1 MNLVIVESPAKA
13 KTINKYLGDKYKVL
27 ASYGHIRDLPSKNG
41 SVDPDKD
48 FKMEWEVDSFSKKY
62 LKEITDAAKES
73 SKIILATDPDRE
85 GEAIAWHVKEYL
97 NEKKLLKDK
106 EIERVVFNEI
116 TKKAVIYG
124 IENPRQIEP
133 LLVDAYMARRAL
145 DYLVGFNISPILWT
159 KLPGSKSAGRVQS
172 VALKLITEREHE
184 IESFKP
190 EEFWTLS
197 VKFIDEK
204 NQNITASISQLEN
217 NKVEKFSFRNKEEI
231 DKAISSIN
239 KKKFTITDISS
250 KIINR
255 NPSGPFTTSTLQQTS
270 SSRLGFGASRTMQI
284 AQKLY
289 QGIEI
294 EGETIGLITY
304 MRTDGTNLS
313 KDAVSS
319 FRDYIKKEIGNEY
332 LPETALNYSGKK
344 AKNAQEAHEAI
355 RPTDIIRTPQS
366 VKKYLSTDQNKLY
379 DLIWSRALSSQ
390 MESAKFDRNTITISS
405 DNNDTICK
413 ASGSVLKFDGFLK
426 IYKNPGKDDDESIL
440 PAMSKGLVN
449 IETLVDE
456 QHYTQPPPRYS
467 EASLVKKL
475 EELGIG
481 RPSTYASIIST
492 IANRGYAEIL
502 NKRFFPTDRGKLISA
517 FLEKLF
523 SKYVDYNFTAGL
535 EDQLDEITTGK
546 ESWIKVLELFWK
558 DFNNNVSE
566 VKEKRTREVLDLLN
580 DSLGDL
586 VFDKDDNGNIVR
598 KCQLCSSGTLSLKN
612 SFRGGAFIGC
622 SNYPDCKFT
631 RPLSKAKAAAQAQL
645 AEPKFIGK
653 HLNGN
658 DIFLKNGRFGPYL
671 QYEKILEDIDEEK
684 KPKKKKKSKK
694 MKQDVNELL
703 KNVSIPKGLE
713 LENIDLDKA
722 QFLCSLPKSLG
733 INPDNQKEITL
744 NTGRFGP
751 YLKCENKSAR
761 IENIEEIFSIGLNRA
776 ITLIAEA
783 KPGRMSSSIIK
794 DLGEHPEDKKQ
805 VRVMKGQYGP
815 YIKYKSLNAT
825 IPEEKDPTELTM
837 EEALILIEKRKEYDK
852 TKKSKK
858 RKSK

>member
-13 KTINKYLGDKYKVL
+13 KTINKYLGDNYTVL

-41 SVDPDKD
+41 SVDPDQN

-62 LKEITDAAKES
+62 LKEITDAAKDS

-97 NEKKLLKDK
+97 DEKKLLKDK

-116 TKKAVIYG
+116 TKKAVTHG

-184 IESFKP
+184 IELFKP

-197 VKFIDEK
+197 INFQDK
-204 NQNITASISQLEN
+204 NKSKITASISQLDGE
-217 NKVEKFSFRNKEEI
+217 KIEKFSFKNKEKIE
-231 DKAISSIN
+231 KAISNIKTKRFN
-239 KKKFTITDISS
+239 ITDISS
-250 KIINR
+250 KVVSR
-255 NPSGPFTTSTLQQTS
+255 NPSGPFTTSTLQQVA

-294 EGETIGLITY
+294 EGDTVGLITY

-313 KDAVSS
+313 ADAVSD
-319 FRDYIKKEIGNEY
+319 FRNFIKKEYGNEY
-332 LPETALNYSGKK
+332 LPENPNNYSGKK

-355 RPTDIIRTPQS
+355 RPTDINRNPDSI
-366 VKKYLSTDQNKLY
+366 KKYLSSDQQKLY
-379 DLIWSRALSSQ
+379 SLIWSRALSSQ
-390 MESAKFDRNTITISS
+390 METAKFDRNTITIESE
-405 DNNDTICK
+405 DGKTICK
-413 ASGSVLKFDGFLK
+413 SSGSVLKFDGFLK
-426 IYKNPGKDDDESIL
+426 VYSNQSKDDDEQIL
-440 PAMSKGLVN
+440 PEMSKGPIN
-449 IETLVDE
+449 IEALIDE
-456 QHYTQPPPRYS
+456 QHFTQPPPRYS

-492 IANRGYAEIL
+492 IANRGYAEIV

-535 EDQLDEITTGK
+535 EDQLDEITSGK
-546 ESWIKVLELFWK
+546 ESWLKVLEMFWK
-558 DFNNNVSE
+558 DFNSNVSE

-580 DSLGDL
+580 DSLGEL
-586 VFDKDDNGNIVR
+586 IFDKDKEGNVVR
-598 KCQLCSSGTLSLKN
+598 KCQLCNSGTLSLKN

-622 SNYPDCKFT
+622 SNYPECKFT

-653 HLNGN
+653 HENGN
-658 DIFLKNGRFGPYL
+658 DIYLKNGRFGPYL
-671 QYEKILEDIDEEK
+671 QYEKIPEDIEIEK
-684 KPKKKKKSKK
+684 TPKKKKKTKK
-694 MKQDVNELL
+694 LKSDVNELL
-703 KNVSIPKGLE
+703 KNISIPKGLE
-713 LENIDLDKA
+713 LESIDLEKA

-783 KPGRMSSSIIK
+783 KPGRMSSSMIK
-794 DLGEHPEDKKQ
+794 DLGEHPEDKKP
-805 VRVMKGQYGP
+805 VKVMKGQYGP

-825 IPEEKDPTELTM
+825 IPEDKDPNELTM
-837 EEALILIEKRKEYDK
+837 EEALILIEKRREYDK
-852 TKKSKK
+852 SKKKSK
-858 RKSK
+858 R

>member
-13 KTINKYLGDKYKVL
+13 KTINKYLGDNYTVL

-41 SVDPDKD
+41 SVDPDQN
-48 FKMEWEVDSFSKKY
+48 FKMEWEVDNFSKKY
-62 LKEITDAAKES
+62 LKDITDAAKES

-106 EIERVVFNEI
+106 EVERVVFNEI
-116 TKKAVIYG
+116 TKKAVTFG

-184 IESFKP
+184 IELFNP

-197 VKFIDEK
+197 LKFQDEK
-204 NQNITASISQLEN
+204 KNSITASIYQLDG
-217 NKVEKFSFRNKEEI
+217 KKIEKFTFRKKEDIE
-231 DKAISSIN
+231 KAISGLKN
-239 KKKFTITDISS
+239 KKFNISDISS
-250 KIINR
+250 KIVNR
-255 NPSGPFTTSTLQQTS
+255 NPSGPFTTSTLQQVA

-294 EGETIGLITY
+294 EGDTVGLITY

-313 KDAVSS
+313 ADAISD
-319 FRDYIKKEIGNEY
+319 FRNYIKKSYGNEY
-332 LPETALNYSGKK
+332 IPEKANNYSGKK

-355 RPTDIIRTPQS
+355 RPTDINRSPEA

-379 DLIWSRALSSQ
+379 NLIWSKALSSQ
-390 MESAKFDRNTITISS
+390 MVSAKFDRNTITIETQ
-405 DNNDTICK
+405 DKNTVCK
-413 ASGSVLKFDGFLK
+413 TSGSVLKFDGFLK
-426 IYKNPGKDDDESIL
+426 VYKNPNSEDDDEIL
-440 PAMSKGLVN
+440 PEVKKGPIN
-449 IETLVDE
+449 IESFLDE
-456 QHYTQPPPRYS
+456 QHFTQPPPRYS

-492 IANRGYAEIL
+492 ISNRGYAEIT

-546 ESWIKVLELFWK
+546 ESWINVLELFWK

-580 DSLGDL
+580 ESLGTL
-586 VFDKDDNGNIVR
+586 IFDKDDSGNVVR
-598 KCQLCSSGTLSLKN
+598 KCQLCDTGSLSLKN

-622 SNYPDCKFT
+622 SNYPECKFT

-645 AEPKFIGK
+645 AEPKFLGK
-653 HLNGN
+653 HDNGN

-671 QYEKILEDIDEEK
+671 QYEKLLESIEK
-684 KPKKKKKSKK
+684 ENKKKKKKTKK
-694 MKQDVNELL
+694 AKKDLNELL
-703 KNVSIPKGLE
+703 KNISIPKGIE
-713 LENIDLDKA
+713 LDSIDIDKA
-722 QFLCSLPKSLG
+722 RFLCSLPKSLG
-733 INPDNQKEITL
+733 INPDNQKEIFL

-761 IENIEEIFSIGLNRA
+761 LENVEEIFSIGLNRA
-776 ITLIAEA
+776 ITLIADA

-794 DLGEHPEDKKQ
+794 DLGEHPEDKKP
-805 VRVMKGQYGP
+805 VRIMKGQYGP

-825 IPEEKDPTELTM
+825 IPEEKDPTELNM
-837 EEALILIEKRKEYDK
+837 EEALILIEKRREYDK
-852 TKKSKK
+852 NKKTKKKK
-858 RKSK
+858 KK

>member
-13 KTINKYLGDKYKVL
+13 KTINKYLGDNYTVL

-41 SVDPDKD
+41 SVDPDQN
-48 FKMEWEVDSFSKKY
+48 FKMEWEVDNFSKKY
-62 LKEITDAAKES
+62 LKDITDAAKES

-106 EIERVVFNEI
+106 EVERVVFNEI
-116 TKKAVIYG
+116 TKKAVTFG

-184 IESFKP
+184 IELFNP

-197 VKFIDEK
+197 LKFQDEK
-204 NQNITASISQLEN
+204 KNSITASIYQLDG
-217 NKVEKFSFRNKEEI
+217 KKIEKFTFRKKEDIE
-231 DKAISSIN
+231 KAISGLKN
-239 KKKFTITDISS
+239 KKFNISDISS
-250 KIINR
+250 KIVNR
-255 NPSGPFTTSTLQQTS
+255 NPSGPFTTSTLQQVA

-294 EGETIGLITY
+294 EGDTVGLITY

-313 KDAVSS
+313 ADAISD
-319 FRDYIKKEIGNEY
+319 FRNFIKKSYGNEY
-332 LPETALNYSGKK
+332 IPEKANNYSGKK

-355 RPTDIIRTPQS
+355 RPTDINRSPEA

-379 DLIWSRALSSQ
+379 NLIWSRALSSQ
-390 MESAKFDRNTITISS
+390 MVSAKFDRNTITIETQ
-405 DNNDTICK
+405 DKNTVCK
-413 ASGSVLKFDGFLK
+413 TSGSVLKFDGFLK
-426 IYKNPGKDDDESIL
+426 VYKNPNSEDDDEIL
-440 PAMSKGLVN
+440 PEVKKGPIN
-449 IETLVDE
+449 IESFLDE
-456 QHYTQPPPRYS
+456 QHFTQPPPRYS

-492 IANRGYAEIL
+492 ISNRGYAEIT

-546 ESWIKVLELFWK
+546 ESWINVLELFWK

-580 DSLGDL
+580 ESLGTL
-586 VFDKDDNGNIVR
+586 IFDKDDSGNVVR
-598 KCQLCSSGTLSLKN
+598 KCQLCDTGSLSLKN

-622 SNYPDCKFT
+622 SNYPECKFT

-645 AEPKFIGK
+645 AEPKFLGK
-653 HLNGN
+653 HDNGN

-671 QYEKILEDIDEEK
+671 QYEKVLESIEK
-684 KPKKKKKSKK
+684 ENKKKKKKTKK
-694 MKQDVNELL
+694 AKKDVNELL
-703 KNVSIPKGLE
+703 KNVSIPKGIE
-713 LENIDLDKA
+713 LDSIDIDKA
-722 QFLCSLPKSLG
+722 RFLCSLPKSLG
-733 INPDNQKEITL
+733 INPDNQKEIFL

-761 IENIEEIFSIGLNRA
+761 LENVEEIFSIGLNRA
-776 ITLIAEA
+776 ITLIADA

-794 DLGEHPEDKKQ
+794 DLGEHPEDKKP
-805 VRVMKGQYGP
+805 VRIMKGQYGP

-825 IPEEKDPTELTM
+825 IPEEKDPTELNM
-837 EEALILIEKRKEYDK
+837 EEALILIEKRREYDK
-852 TKKSKK
+852 NKKIKK
-858 RKSK
+858 KKKK